1 MKHPTNKKERVDIHK
16 HKLKK
21 LLDDTKHQYGAG
33 AYYDEAKGRII
44 QYWFN
49 KKYLKKVAA
58 KTARKV
64 KDISNGSLYKRVYD
78 LWWELF

>member
-1 MKHPTNKKERVDIHK
+1 MKHPANKKDRIDIHK

-33 AYYDEAKGRII
+33 AYYDEDKGRII
-44 QYWFN
+44 QYWFK
-49 KKYLKKVAA
+49 KKYLKQVAA
-58 KTARKV
+58 KVARKA

-78 LWWELF
+78 LWWELL

>member
-33 AYYDEAKGRII
+33 AYYDEDKGRII
-44 QYWFN
+44 QYWFK
-49 KKYLKKVAA
+49 KKYLKQVAA
-58 KTARKV
+58 KVARKA

-78 LWWELF
+78 LWWGLF

>member
-1 MKHPTNKKERVDIHK
+1 MKHPTNKKERNDIERHK
-16 HKLKK
+16 IKK
-21 LLDDTKHQYGAG
+21 LLDDTKHRYGAG

-64 KDISNGSLYKRVYD
+64 KAISNGSLYKRVYD

>member
-1 MKHPTNKKERVDIHK
+1 MKHPIDKKERVDTHK

-21 LLDDTKHQYGAG
+21 LLDDTKHRYGAG

-58 KTARKV
+58 KTTRKV
-64 KDISNGSLYKRVYD
+64 KAISNGSLYKRVYD